1 MFGWIA
7 ITTDGKSATDVLQK
21 VTATNLPEDDCAT
34 EYDRG
39 IICTMGVTPETGTC
53 EGDNGGPLDLYVNGI
68 AYAMGVDSTG
78 VEPCSLAP
86 SHFTRI
92 TSNVAFISSEITGG

>member
-1 MFGWIA
+1 MFGWGA
-7 ITTDGKSATDVLQK
+7 ITTDGKTATDVLQK
-21 VTATNLPEDDCAT
+21 VTATDLPEDDCAT
-34 EYDRG
+34 EYDRE
-39 IICTMGVTPETGTC
+39 IICNRGVTPETGTC
-53 EGDNGGPLDLYVNGI
+53 KGDKGGPLVLYVNGI

-78 VEPCSLAP
+78 VEPCLFAP